1 MNWIKT
7 SEQRPPREPNVKYSN
22 PKVIVY
28 YNEEVMM
35 LCFNHEHE
43 CWDDESGDDYYC
55 DVEDVE
61 YWMPLPKEPKQD

>member
-22 PKVIVY
+22 PRVLVCT
-28 YNEEVMM
+28 EGEVMI

-43 CWDDESGDDYYC
+43 CWDDESGDDYEC